1 MQSIDESV
9 KKPGDIAGHYRHY
22 KGNEYEV
29 IGEGIHTETEE
40 RFVVYRG
47 LHRPYTI
54 WLRPYDMFFGSV
66 VVDNEEIP
74 RFTKLSD

>member
-1 MQSIDESV
+1 MQNIDKAAEESEYIV
-9 KKPGDIAGHYRHY
+9 GRYRHY

-29 IGEGIHTETEE
+29 IGEGVHTETEE

-47 LHRPYTI
+47 LYKPYTI
-54 WLRPYDMFFGSV
+54 WLRPYDMFFSSAIIN
-66 VVDNEEIP
+66 NEEVP